1 VRGFSSA
8 IRLLKEAIMVHRT
21 HGKLKDLADA
31 VRRLA
36 LRPAPGTRYRCEVC
50 GARVGQQCA
59 DPFCYGSLGDLP
71 SPASHR
77 R

>member
-1 VRGFSSA
+1 MVNLSHVR
-8 IRLLKEAIMVHRT
+8 
-21 HGKLKDLADA
+21 LKDLVDV

-36 LRPAPGTRYRCEVC
+36 GRPAPGTRYRCEVC

-59 DPFCYGSLGDLP
+59 GPFCYGSLGDLP
-71 SPASHR
+71 SPAARAQRRHR